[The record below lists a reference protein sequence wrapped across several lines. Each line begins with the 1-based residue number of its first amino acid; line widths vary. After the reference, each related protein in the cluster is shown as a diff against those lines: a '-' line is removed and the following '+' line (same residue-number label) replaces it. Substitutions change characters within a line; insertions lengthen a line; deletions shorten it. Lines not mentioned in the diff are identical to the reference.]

1 MKFFKYLLVASVAI
15 VGVFACQ
22 KQLDFEGANGVSDGT
37 LKADGGGNCLPST
50 VYGTYKVDST
60 LTNVN
65 YIDVQV
71 NASFTGTYSI
81 SSDTVNGYSFK
92 GTGSIANPGLNTVRL
107 FGSGKPIAQGI
118 NTFIIRY
125 GTSTCAIGVTVV
137 GPGGSGGTSVFTLA
151 GAPGGCTNF
160 SVTGTT
166 TVGVPLN
173 ASNTVTITVDVT
185 TIGTFSVATLPI
197 NGITYSATGTYTA
210 TGPQTITLNG
220 SGTPI
225 AAGINALIVTA
236 GTSTCVTTVTT
247 LPAGTPAVFTMGG
260 TPGNCTGFTVNGT
273 YAVGTPLTAANTVTM
288 DVNVS
293 ATGTYAITSNLQNG
307 IIFSA
312 TGTFTTTGPQT
323 VTLVGNGIPLVGGSF
338 NYTATGAGNSC
349 IFSITATG
357 GAGTAVFLLNG
368 APANCTGAV
377 TNGTYTAGAALTATN
392 TVTLNVTVATPGSY
406 SVSTNT
412 QNGISFAAA
421 GVFTAA
427 GPQTITLS
435 GTGTPT
441 AAGAFNYS
449 VSGSGIACT
458 FSVNAVSGV
467 GRAVYTLNGSPSACT
482 GIVINGTYTQGV
494 ALTAANTVT
503 VNVTVTTIGAYDMA
517 VPPINGI
524 NFSTT
529 STGIFTTTGPQTV
542 TLVGTGTP
550 TISGVFN
557 YTVVTASPVFSSCN
571 FTINCLP
578 GAQSNTDYFPLTQHS
593 FWSYD
598 LLSLGTPVVDSI
610 SKRSDVQSTIGG
622 NTYRNFKYGAN
633 TNFNELAFYR
643 KQGNDY
649 YQYINV
655 DTFSLIAFDT
665 PQFGEILFLKENA
678 AVNTTWESAE
688 FTGNIGGVPGKIKYT
703 FKIELVNT
711 NLTVNGVN
719 YTNVIKVA
727 WKTLVDD
734 GTGGGYVDDTIHES
748 YYAKGIGLIK
758 YRRWDATGPS
768 SDDLVDNL
776 RYYQVL

>member
-1 MKFFKYLLVASVAI
+1 MKFFKYLLVASVAMA
-15 VGVFACQ
+15 GVLSCQ
-22 KQLDFEGANGVSDGT
+22 KQLDFEGTNGVSDGT

-50 VYGTYKVDST
+50 VYGSYKVDST
-60 LTNVN
+60 LTNAN

-71 NASFTGTYSI
+71 NASFTGTYDI

-107 FGSGKPIAQGI
+107 FGSGKPIAQGL
-118 NTFIIRY
+118 NTFIVRY

-137 GPGGSGGTSVFTLA
+137 GAGGSGGTSVFTLA

-323 VTLVGNGIPLVGGSF
+323 VTLIGNGVPLVGGAF

-349 IFSITATG
+349 IFSINATG

-377 TNGTYTAGAALTATN
+377 ANGTYTAGAALTATN

-412 QNGISFAAA
+412 QNGISFSAA
-421 GVFTAA
+421 GNFTTA
-427 GPQTITLS
+427 GPQTITLT

-458 FSVNAVSGV
+458 FSVNTVSG
-467 GRAVYTLNGSPSACT
+467 GPGAVYTLGGAPSNCT
-482 GIVINGTYTQGV
+482 GASANGTYTQGI
-494 ALTAANTVT
+494 ALTASNTVT
-503 VNVTVTTIGAYDMA
+503 LNVNVTTTGTYTISTTTS
-517 VPPINGI
+517 NGI
-524 NFSTT
+524 SFSK
-529 STGIFTTTGPQTV
+529 SGSFATTGPQTV
-542 TLVGTGTP
+542 VLNGSGTPSLSGNFNFPATGTGT
-550 TISGVFN
+550 G
-557 YTVVTASPVFSSCN
+557 SSCS
-571 FTINCLP
+571 FSINCLP
-578 GAQSNTDYFPLTQHS
+578 GTPPNTDYFPLTQNS

-598 LLSLGTPVVDSI
+598 LLALGTPVFDSI
-610 SKRSDVQSTIGG
+610 AKRSDIQSSISG
-622 NTYRNFKYGAN
+622 NTYRNFKYGAT
-633 TNFNELAFYR
+633 TNLIELAFFR

-655 DTFSLIAFDT
+655 DTFSFIAFDT

-711 NLTVNGVN
+711 NLTVNSVN

-748 YYAKGIGLIK
+748 YYAQGIGLIK

-776 RYYQVL
+776 RYYQIQ

>member
-1 MKFFKYLLVASVAI
+1 MKFFKYLLVASVAM
-15 VGVFACQ
+15 VGVFSCQ

-50 VYGTYKVDST
+50 VYGSYKVDST
-60 LTNVN
+60 LTNAN

-81 SSDTVNGYSFK
+81 TTDTVNGYSFK

-118 NTFIIRY
+118 NTFIVRY

-137 GPGGSGGTSVFTLA
+137 GAGGSGGTSVFTLA

-173 ASNTVTITVDVT
+173 ASNTVTITVNVT
-185 TIGTFSVATLPI
+185 TIGTFSLATLPT
-197 NGITYSATGTYTA
+197 NGITYSASGTYTA

-236 GTSTCVTTVTT
+236 GTSTCVTTITT

-260 TPGNCTGFTVNGT
+260 SPGNCTGFTANGT
-273 YAVGTPLTAANTVTM
+273 YTVATPLTAANTVAM
-288 DVNVS
+288 DVNVT
-293 ATGTYAITSNLQNG
+293 AVGTYAITTNLQNG

-323 VTLVGNGIPLVGGSF
+323 VTLVGNGIPLVGGAF

-368 APANCTGAV
+368 APTNCTGAV
-377 TNGTYTAGAALTATN
+377 TNGTYTAGAALAATN
-392 TVTLNVTVATPGSY
+392 TVTLNVTVVTPGSY

-412 QNGISFAAA
+412 QNGISFSAA
-421 GVFTAA
+421 GSFVAP
-427 GPQTITLS
+427 GPQTITLT

-441 AAGAFNYS
+441 AAGAFNYTVNGAGIS
-449 VSGSGIACT
+449 CIFSVTAVSGSPA
-458 FSVNAVSGV
+458 
-467 GRAVYTLNGSPSACT
+467 AVYTLGGAPSSCT
-482 GIVINGTYTQGV
+482 GASANGTYTQGV

-503 VNVTVTTIGAYDMA
+503 LNVNVTTIGTYTISTASS
-517 VPPINGI
+517 NGI
-524 NFSTT
+524 SFSK
-529 STGIFTTTGPQTV
+529 SGSFATTGPQTV
-542 TLVGTGTP
+542 VLNGSGTPSLAGNFNFPATGTGTGS
-550 TISGVFN
+550 TCS
-557 YTVVTASPVFSSCN
+557 FS
-571 FTINCLP
+571 INCLP
-578 GAQSNTDYFPLTQHS
+578 GTPPNTDYFPLTQNS

-598 LLSLGTPVVDSI
+598 YLSLGTPLVDSI
-610 SKRSDVQSTIGG
+610 AKRSDIQSTVGG

-633 TNFNELAFYR
+633 TNLIELALYR

-655 DTFSLIAFDT
+655 DTFSFIAFDVT
-665 PQFGEILFLKENA
+665 QFGEILFLKENA

-688 FTGNIGGVPGKIKYT
+688 FTGNISGVPGKIKYS

-711 NLTVNGVN
+711 NLTVNSVN

-748 YYAKGIGLIK
+748 YYAQGIGLIK

-776 RYYQVL
+776 RYYQIQ